1 MAFVDERTTSDHD
14 GGDQA
19 PCHGIQLRMRASIS
33 RAGRG
38 VSSSSRLR
46 WLLLPTTPKPAHVSV
61 ECASRPRCVLPYPT
75 FSYLPY
81 LYGCTFWKGGVWS
94 ADSAPL
100 CSERTIVLP
109 EPEFGH
115 NLPEQRNISY
125 LLQVQCQYM
134 RGHGIVSLSMEWTVW
149 SKGSHNG
156 RSRSNKFQAQSILQR

>member
-19 PCHGIQLRMRASIS
+19 PCHGIQLRMGASIS

-75 FSYLPY
+75 FSYLPVRLY
-81 LYGCTFWKGGVWS
+81 LLEGWCLVSRLSPT
-94 ADSAPL
+94 L

-109 EPEFGH
+109 EPGFGH
-115 NLPEQRNISY
+115 NLPEQRNIPY
-125 LLQVQCQYM
+125 LLQIQCQYM
-134 RGHGIVSLSMEWTVW
+134 KHPDLTCTRYCVAFDGMDGMEQW
-149 SKGSHNG
+149 
-156 RSRSNKFQAQSILQR
+156 FA